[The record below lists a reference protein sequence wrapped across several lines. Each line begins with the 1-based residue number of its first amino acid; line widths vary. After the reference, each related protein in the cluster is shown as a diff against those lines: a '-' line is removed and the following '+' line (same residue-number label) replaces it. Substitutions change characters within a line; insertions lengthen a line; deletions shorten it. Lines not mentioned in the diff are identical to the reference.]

1 MCSVHSE
8 LVSVAVEMVI
18 GPGGATPRLLSSGRT
33 SQAWVVDTP
42 HGQWVA
48 RVPVE
53 NSGRTLSFESEA
65 LIAQHLVASGCPVA
79 EWTVVTVDGAVCSV
93 GRLLPGRPVDYE
105 ARWPVHF
112 ASSIAS
118 VLHELHRL
126 PVVGFG
132 PLENTNAELRGRS
145 ANLNDGIV
153 DRWYHAAI
161 WPFDQSGIDDHPA
174 RRISPA
180 LVDQVAEHRD
190 AIVGAAQGCTG
201 LVHSDLHREHLL
213 VDEDWRLG
221 GLLDFGDAFIGCTA
235 WDFALL
241 LWYYGNTNAQ
251 LVADN
256 YPGGNDLVDR
266 GATLAIAVGLYKI
279 AKNPRDTNAVP
290 RLARILETTPPPR

>member
-8 LVSVAVEMVI
+8 LVSVAVEMVT
-18 GPGGATPRLLSSGRT
+18 GPNGATPRLLSSGRT

-48 RVPVE
+48 RLPLE

-65 LIAQHLVASGCPVA
+65 LIAQHLVVSGCPVA
-79 EWTVVTVDGAVCSV
+79 EWTVVTVDGVVCSV

-132 PLENTNAELRGRS
+132 PLENTNAELRGGS
-145 ANLNDGIV
+145 ANLDDGIV

-174 RRISPA
+174 RRIAPA
-180 LVDQVAEHRD
+180 LVDQVAERRD

-201 LVHSDLHREHLL
+201 LVHSDLHRAHLL
-213 VDEDWRLG
+213 VDEGWRLG

-241 LWYYGNTNAQ
+241 LWYYGNTNAR

-256 YPGGNDLVDR
+256 YPGGNELVVR

-279 AKNPRDTNAVP
+279 AKNPRDTDAVQ
-290 RLARILETTPPPR
+290 RLVRVLEPSSPP

>member
-1 MCSVHSE
+1 MDSE
-8 LVSVAVEMVI
+8 LVSVSVEMVT

-48 RVPVE
+48 RIPVE

-79 EWTVVTVDGAVCSV
+79 EWTVVTVDGVVCSV
-93 GRLLPGRPVDYE
+93 GKKLPGRPVDYE
-105 ARWPVHF
+105 ARWPVRF

-118 VLHELHRL
+118 VLLELHRL

-145 ANLNDGIV
+145 ANLDDGIV

-174 RRISPA
+174 RRISPE
-180 LVDQVAEHRD
+180 LVDQVAERRD
-190 AIVGAAQGCTG
+190 DIVGAAQGRTG

-213 VDEDWRLG
+213 VDEGWRLG

-256 YPGGNDLVDR
+256 YPGGNELVAR
-266 GATLAIAVGLYKI
+266 GGTLAIAVGLYKI
-279 AKNPRDTNAVP
+279 AKNPRDADAVQ
-290 RLARILETTPPPR
+290 RLVRVLGPSSPP